1 MQNGYDCVKIN
12 QRIAILVQCGDLC
25 LELEFLDS
33 PRNLV
38 DQAYDVILDA
48 LSDGTF
54 KPGERLTQENIAAR
68 LNVSRQP
75 VTHALAVLKSQGFLV
90 RSGRRGLT
98 VTAVEPEFLKSI
110 YQFRSAIEPLAVTL
124 ATPRLTPEAIL
135 RGRALVAEGGAAIA
149 AGDSRA
155 SLQADVSFHS
165 FIYETS
171 NNPLIAETMRLHWRH
186 LRRGMGQVLRHPGM
200 SISVWQE
207 HSRILEQMIRGDA
220 DGAAEL
226 MRRHLLEAYER
237 VRDPDALKT
246 VSSDAAGMVTQPV
259 E

>member
-1 MQNGYDCVKIN
+1 MWYAEFNLPELWSPAANRGNNRMQALKQTKTLID
-12 QRIAILVQCGDLC
+12 R
-25 LELEFLDS
+25 
-33 PRNLV
+33 
-38 DQAYDVILDA
+38 AYDVILDA

-165 FIYETS
+165 FIYE
-171 NNPLIAETMRLHWRH
+171 
-186 LRRGMGQVLRHPGM
+186 
-200 SISVWQE
+200 
-207 HSRILEQMIRGDA
+207 
-220 DGAAEL
+220 
-226 MRRHLLEAYER
+226 
-237 VRDPDALKT
+237 
-246 VSSDAAGMVTQPV
+246 
-259 E
+259 

>member
-1 MQNGYDCVKIN
+1 MWYAEFNLPELWPPAANRGNNRMQ
-12 QRIAILVQCGDLC
+12 A
-25 LELEFLDS
+25 LEQSKTLI
-33 PRNLV
+33 

-124 ATPRLTPEAIL
+124 ATPRLTPEAISAARKL
-135 RGRALVAEGGAAIA
+135 FAEAAAAIA
-149 AGDSRA
+149 ASDSRA
-155 SLQADVSFHS
+155 SLQADVDFHS
-165 FIYETS
+165 F
-171 NNPLIAETMRLHWRH
+171 
-186 LRRGMGQVLRHPGM
+186 
-200 SISVWQE
+200 
-207 HSRILEQMIRGDA
+207 
-220 DGAAEL
+220 
-226 MRRHLLEAYER
+226 
-237 VRDPDALKT
+237 
-246 VSSDAAGMVTQPV
+246 
-259 E
+259 